1 MASWEDEPSGGS
13 REPSEPSGCTDLIM
27 PPLRPESPPELLD
40 RLLLHDEEE
49 ETTSYVAS
57 AHPAP
62 IEYGS
67 DDDAGLTRFVDDMYS
82 CVELD
87 DVVDKETVC
96 PGQKPAP
103 HQLAPPARSMRGL
116 FRAGKHPSSVP
127 AHVTTHPSSSSCSLR
142 QCSSSF
148 KFRGAARH
156 AHAKAKHTEAY
167 KEFVASGYDY
177 AQLLRYPLRLFPKT
191 SYHCIKKSIYCDHH
205 EYLTFTTS
213 ETASTIG
220 MNEPNDMLQI
230 FSLKLSSN
238 ESYPISVYGIFAV
251 RDELDRLRNYV
262 FNRTRDNPVLIEQ
275 DSITLPLCSPCRGMY
290 ILSYAL
296 FEVDLWVKAE
306 SEGGGSDDKQLLSE
320 YAEIEN
326 RGLKD
331 PMIYGRIP
339 SDRCLLD
346 VDCMF
351 LLNSVEAVIQVF
363 TKDDSDNPH
372 RVRFTAFSSG
382 FDHEIVLYDDRLCK
396 KGKLFQNVVAVK
408 YKEKLVIRLEFE
420 GSTFRWTF
428 QDGAVA
434 AVSSPDDSVSK
445 LFDVVVQI
453 IQQETKDKLCW
464 KFTNNGI
471 CSTKSAYKEVYKREI
486 SNAHQGKI
494 KEPTQVCMEAK
505 AMIKTYTN
513 FLSNDLMQEDLDEED
528 TNRRM
533 SHNHNGS
540 ITFEGELLAF
550 QLAMEIA
557 RFLKFTFSQIVP
569 SSRGHLQ
576 EKKLSRRTRALELK
590 ANLEPNLYEKVNW
603 IPRELNKLADKLAKE
618 AKSQLC
624 LNPTYSCQ
632 NISHIA
638 LSQQEMLC

>member
-40 RLLLHDEEE
+40 RLLLHDEEEE

-96 PGQKPAP
+96 PGQKYTRDQAKEISRKW
-103 HQLAPPARSMRGL
+103 LATYIRRNAE
-116 FRAGKHPSSVP
+116 
-127 AHVTTHPSSSSCSLR
+127 
-142 QCSSSF
+142 
-148 KFRGAARH
+148 
-156 AHAKAKHTEAY
+156 HTEAY

-177 AQLLRYPLRLFPKT
+177 AQLPRYPLRLLPKT

-205 EYLTFTTS
+205 EYLTFNTS

-238 ESYPISVYGIFAV
+238 E
-251 RDELDRLRNYV
+251 
-262 FNRTRDNPVLIEQ
+262 

-290 ILSYAL
+290 ILSFAL

-339 SDRCLLD
+339 SDRCQLD
-346 VDCMF
+346 IDCMF

-363 TKDDSDNPH
+363 TKDDSDSPH

-408 YKEKLVIRLEFE
+408 SKE
-420 GSTFRWTF
+420 
-428 QDGAVA
+428 
-434 AVSSPDDSVSK
+434 
-445 LFDVVVQI
+445 
-453 IQQETKDKLCW
+453 
-464 KFTNNGI
+464 
-471 CSTKSAYKEVYKREI
+471 
-486 SNAHQGKI
+486 
-494 KEPTQVCMEAK
+494 
-505 AMIKTYTN
+505 
-513 FLSNDLMQEDLDEED
+513 
-528 TNRRM
+528 
-533 SHNHNGS
+533 
-540 ITFEGELLAF
+540 
-550 QLAMEIA
+550 
-557 RFLKFTFSQIVP
+557 
-569 SSRGHLQ
+569 
-576 EKKLSRRTRALELK
+576 
-590 ANLEPNLYEKVNW
+590 
-603 IPRELNKLADKLAKE
+603 
-618 AKSQLC
+618 
-624 LNPTYSCQ
+624 
-632 NISHIA
+632 
-638 LSQQEMLC
+638 

>member
-27 PPLRPESPPELLD
+27 PPLRPKSPPELLD
-40 RLLLHDEEE
+40 RLLLHDEEEE

-96 PGQKPAP
+96 PAVLFVFPVDPFQTFLFNVGLESIKKINNHIHFLHCMQRVEVGPADVEQGFLKFTP
-103 HQLAPPARSMRGL
+103 KEISRKWLATYIRRNAE
-116 FRAGKHPSSVP
+116 
-127 AHVTTHPSSSSCSLR
+127 
-142 QCSSSF
+142 
-148 KFRGAARH
+148 
-156 AHAKAKHTEAY
+156 HTEAY

-220 MNEPNDMLQI
+220 MNEPNDTLQI

-275 DSITLPLCSPCRGMY
+275 
-290 ILSYAL
+290 
-296 FEVDLWVKAE
+296 AE

-408 YKEKLVIRLEFE
+408 SKEKLVIRLEFE

-486 SNAHQGKI
+486 SNAHQLWKARNDLKFQGKI

-533 SHNHNGS
+533 GGAASISTGNGDCQILEVHFLTDS
-540 ITFEGELLAF
+540 AI
-550 QLAMEIA
+550 IA
-557 RFLKFTFSQIVP
+557 RTLAREETF
-569 SSRGHLQ
+569 
-576 EKKLSRRTRALELK
+576 KKNQGIGA
-590 ANLEPNLYEKVNW
+590 
-603 IPRELNKLADKLAKE
+603 
-618 AKSQLC
+618 
-624 LNPTYSCQ
+624 
-632 NISHIA
+632 
-638 LSQQEMLC
+638 

>member
-1 MASWEDEPSGGS
+1 MKQSVLANHQPACFGVNSYDHHKKRDE
-13 REPSEPSGCTDLIM
+13 RY
-27 PPLRPESPPELLD
+27 LLGMVPNKFSSST
-40 RLLLHDEEE
+40 L
-49 ETTSYVAS
+49 
-57 AHPAP
+57 
-62 IEYGS
+62 
-67 DDDAGLTRFVDDMYS
+67 
-82 CVELD
+82 
-87 DVVDKETVC
+87 
-96 PGQKPAP
+96 
-103 HQLAPPARSMRGL
+103 PPARSTSRSSPEAIMQEMVGERRRRLRAQERREAPRRVRGNRKRALL
-116 FRAGKHPSSVP
+116 FSRVILPNRP
-127 AHVTTHPSSSSCSLR
+127 RIDL
-142 QCSSSF
+142 
-148 KFRGAARH
+148 AA
-156 AHAKAKHTEAY
+156 
-167 KEFVASGYDY
+167 
-177 AQLLRYPLRLFPKT
+177 
-191 SYHCIKKSIYCDHH
+191 
-205 EYLTFTTS
+205 
-213 ETASTIG
+213 ASTIG
-220 MNEPNDMLQI
+220 MNEPNDTLQI

-275 DSITLPLCSPCRGMY
+275 
-290 ILSYAL
+290 
-296 FEVDLWVKAE
+296 AE

-408 YKEKLVIRLEFE
+408 SKEKLVIRLEFE

-486 SNAHQGKI
+486 SNAHQLWKARNDLKFQGKI

-533 SHNHNGS
+533 GGAASISTGNGDCQILEVHFLTDS
-540 ITFEGELLAF
+540 AI
-550 QLAMEIA
+550 IA
-557 RFLKFTFSQIVP
+557 RTLAREETF
-569 SSRGHLQ
+569 
-576 EKKLSRRTRALELK
+576 KKNQGIGA
-590 ANLEPNLYEKVNW
+590 
-603 IPRELNKLADKLAKE
+603 
-618 AKSQLC
+618 
-624 LNPTYSCQ
+624 
-632 NISHIA
+632 
-638 LSQQEMLC
+638 

>member
-96 PGQKPAP
+96 PVWESATMASDLADLLHISWPHLPDQCGGEAP
-103 HQLAPPARSMRGL
+103 
-116 FRAGKHPSSVP
+116 
-127 AHVTTHPSSSSCSLR
+127 
-142 QCSSSF
+142 
-148 KFRGAARH
+148 
-156 AHAKAKHTEAY
+156 
-167 KEFVASGYDY
+167 
-177 AQLLRYPLRLFPKT
+177 
-191 SYHCIKKSIYCDHH
+191 I
-205 EYLTFTTS
+205 
-213 ETASTIG
+213 
-220 MNEPNDMLQI
+220 
-230 FSLKLSSN
+230 
-238 ESYPISVYGIFAV
+238 
-251 RDELDRLRNYV
+251 
-262 FNRTRDNPVLIEQ
+262 
-275 DSITLPLCSPCRGMY
+275 LCSR
-290 ILSYAL
+290 AR
-296 FEVDLWVKAE
+296 
-306 SEGGGSDDKQLLSE
+306 DDAPLIFLVL
-320 YAEIEN
+320 AAA
-326 RGLKD
+326 
-331 PMIYGRIP
+331 
-339 SDRCLLD
+339 
-346 VDCMF
+346 VF
-351 LLNSVEAVIQVF
+351 LL
-363 TKDDSDNPH
+363 
-372 RVRFTAFSSG
+372 
-382 FDHEIVLYDDRLCK
+382 
-396 KGKLFQNVVAVK
+396 FQ
-408 YKEKLVIRLEFE
+408 
-420 GSTFRWTF
+420 
-428 QDGAVA
+428 
-434 AVSSPDDSVSK
+434 
-445 LFDVVVQI
+445 VQI

-486 SNAHQGKI
+486 SNAH
-494 KEPTQVCMEAK
+494 
-505 AMIKTYTN
+505 
-513 FLSNDLMQEDLDEED
+513 QEDLDEED